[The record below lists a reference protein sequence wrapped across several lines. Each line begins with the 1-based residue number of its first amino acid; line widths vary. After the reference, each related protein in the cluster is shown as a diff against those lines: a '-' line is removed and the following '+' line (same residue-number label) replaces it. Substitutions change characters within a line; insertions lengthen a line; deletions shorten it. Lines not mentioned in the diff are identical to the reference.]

1 MSDRRKS
8 KGGKLVTDGE
18 MARRLTICTW
28 CERDLDE
35 RLVTLPCKSPP
46 ELARALE
53 EHTVPVLVFRLATAG
68 GRRVVAMLPAR
79 QDGGSIGFATC
90 SEACCT
96 ALRAALHEELRSGG
110 SNSSRDQRAGPH
122 EPR

>member
-8 KGGKLVTDGE
+8 KGGKLVTDRE
-18 MARRLTICTW
+18 MARLLTICTW

-79 QDGGSIGFATC
+79 QDGGFATC
-90 SEACCT
+90 GEACCT
-96 ALRAALHEELRSGG
+96 ALRAALDEELRVGGLQLLTGPASGT
-110 SNSSRDQRAGPH
+110 A
-122 EPR
+122 